1 MSMLIEEY
9 ITLKLTEEDLHSGNL
24 ILVNQDNEFKQRGV
38 NLLPVDNLYFEIYG
52 EQQIYISQEVSKP
65 LLKLINAINAKKK
78 FVAVS
83 GYRSEEE
90 QEEIYNNSILENGIE
105 FTQKYVARP
114 RESEHQTG
122 LVIDLGEVV
131 ENVDF
136 ICPSFPYDGICKD
149 FKDLAEEYGFIMR
162 YKKDKESITKISEE
176 KWHFRY
182 VGIPHAKLINKY
194 NYCLEEYIDF
204 LRKFE
209 YNTNHLKIEEDDLK
223 IEIFYI
229 EMKDK
234 ITEINLSKN
243 KKCHVSGNNIDGFII
258 TLFEDMG
265 DDNYEL

>member
-1 MSMLIEEY
+1 MNI
-9 ITLKLTEEDLHSGNL
+9 KL
-24 ILVNQDNEFKQRGV
+24 
-38 NLLPVDNLYFEIYG
+38 
-52 EQQIYISQEVSKP
+52 
-65 LLKLINAINAKKK
+65 
-78 FVAVS
+78 
-83 GYRSEEE
+83 
-90 QEEIYNNSILENGIE
+90 
-105 FTQKYVARP
+105 
-114 RESEHQTG
+114 G
-122 LVIDLGEVV
+122 LAIDLGEVV

-136 ICPSFPYDGICKD
+136 ICPSFPDDGICKN

-209 YNTNHLKIEEDDLK
+209 YNTNHLKIEEDNLR

-234 ITEINLSKN
+234 IIEINLSKN
-243 KKCHVSGNNIDGFII
+243 KKYHVSGNNIDGFII

-265 DDNYEL
+265 MNSYAL